1 MKLIKPL
8 LGFFSLSALNL
19 GIAHASM
26 PKSQILLADLNTPY
40 GLHVS
45 IVSGKNSYNN
55 QPYLTNSGIYFTH
68 EVLSNEQSQTDIAYY
83 DLDTKQITNVTNT
96 PVSEYSPTIMPSNDS
111 LSVIVVES
119 DAKQTLWQYPLD
131 EEHMATRIFDWIE
144 PVGYHAW
151 GVQNDL
157 VMFILGQP
165 HTLQYTSV
173 AAAKGQ
179 VAASNIG
186 RTLIYNQSI
195 GQFLFSYTKNE
206 QHILARFNPQNKQV
220 EDLLRL
226 PSQVQ
231 DFILKDDNT
240 IAYAIKNRVYQ
251 RQLNGRNEVS
261 QWLDLSTY
269 CKTNITRM
277 SYNNDKLAF
286 VCDVVTQ

>member
-8 LGFFSLSALNL
+8 LGFFCVSVLSL

-40 GLHVS
+40 GLQVT
-45 IVSGKNSYNN
+45 IVSDKTSYNN
-55 QPYLTNSGIYFTH
+55 QPYLTSTGLYFTH
-68 EVLSNEQSQTDIAYY
+68 EVLVGDKSQTDIAYY
-83 DLDTKQITNVTNT
+83 DLTTQQVSNLTKSA
-96 PVSEYSPTIMPSNDS
+96 VSEYSPTLMPDKSN
-111 LSVIVVES
+111 LSAIVVEA
-119 DAKQTLWQYPLD
+119 DGKQKLWQYSALSEGP
-131 EEHMATRIFDWIE
+131 ATRIFDWIE

-151 GVQNDL
+151 GIKNDL
-157 VMFILGQP
+157 VMFILGEP

-173 AAAKGQ
+173 EAAKGQ
-179 VAASNIG
+179 VVASNIG
-186 RTLIYNQSI
+186 RTLIYNNSTAT
-195 GQFLFSYTKNE
+195 FLFSYTKNE
-206 QHILARFNPQNKQV
+206 QHILASFNPQNKQV

-231 DFILKDDNT
+231 DFILKDDAT

-251 RQLNGRNEVS
+251 RKLNGSNEIS

-277 SYNNDKLAF
+277 SYNNEKLAF
-286 VCDVVTQ
+286 VCDITK